1 MSAAKNPTEKVIG
14 ELELS
19 WLDASEHAGQTRL
32 FIWRVP
38 AGGESLLDGFIA
50 LQQHPEGRT
59 LPDLFLSLTIPF
71 ETGYGYSEALA
82 REFVEHYE
90 ATPDTAPWQAER
102 YLPCYTPAQLRQLLQ
117 SFAGHFTQDLRYLV
131 LVLKP
136 SAVSDESALM
146 RWLTRWLEKGEPAPR
161 LLLIDTVE
169 QPVWQ
174 PLYEAHAGAVQLIV
188 DEIDGM
194 KVMHQTAQQQT
205 DADPDR
211 LLFRR
216 YLADSMLLLE
226 KGSAAQVA
234 ARGSLA
240 LAIAGRRGWADQQA
254 MMHNVI
260 AGGWLKGKQHAQ
272 AIEHYRQ
279 AQQASDAIPDPVVK
293 GQLRTQSTFG
303 EAGAWFSKKEYVT
316 AAKGYR
322 QAALEAQ
329 AIPHAVFAIEG
340 WRMSGFCLWL
350 AGHRPAAMEEY
361 AQAIQAAQKV
371 PLAERGQTTLPLVFQ
386 DLLRIH
392 DKRRTEALEA
402 CATRWQ
408 SEKQRLIEQA
418 EERLPAQPAI
428 EQVKQTENRLQL
440 QLEAAFTLIREERE
454 KLIHHGDDSFRRVIR
469 LAREMLHPHWNGLPA
484 IAHPFDAPPGEWQ
497 SLPAWGSADA
507 SLPENAG
514 SKPL

>member
-1 MSAAKNPTEKVIG
+1 MNAAKNPTEKVMS

-19 WLDASEHAGQTRL
+19 WLEASERAAHTRL

-38 AGGESLLDGFIA
+38 AGGESLLDAFIA
-50 LQQHPEGRT
+50 LQQHPQGRT
-59 LPDLFLSLTIPF
+59 LPDLFLGLTTAF
-71 ETGYGYSEALA
+71 ETGYGYSEALG

-90 ATPDTAPWQAER
+90 ATPDAEAWPADR
-102 YLPCYTPAQLRQLLQ
+102 YLPCYSPAQLRQLLQ
-117 SFAGHFTQDLRYLV
+117 SFADRFSDDLRYLV

-136 SAVSDESALM
+136 AAVSDDSALL
-146 RWLTRWLEKGEPAPR
+146 RWLTNWLDKGEAAPR
-161 LLLIDTVE
+161 LLLIDTAE

-174 PLYEAHAGAVQLIV
+174 PLYDARPDAVQLII

-205 DADPDR
+205 DADGDR

-216 YLADSMLLLE
+216 YLADAMLLLE
-226 KGSAAQVA
+226 KGSAEQVA

-240 LAIAGRRGWADQQA
+240 LSIARQRGWADQQA
-254 MMHNVI
+254 MMHNLI
-260 AGGWLKGKQHAQ
+260 AGGWLKGGQHAQ
-272 AIEHYRQ
+272 AVEHYRL
-279 AQQASDAIPDPVVK
+279 AQNISAEIPDPTLK

-303 EAGAWFSKKEYVT
+303 EAGAWFAKKEYLQ

-340 WRMSGFCLWL
+340 WRMAGFCLWL

-361 AQAIQAAQKV
+361 GHAIRAAQGV
-371 PLAERGQTTLPLVFQ
+371 ALAERGQTTLPLVFQ
-386 DLLRIH
+386 DLLRMH
-392 DKRRTEALEA
+392 DKRRTGAIEA

-408 SEKQRLIEQA
+408 SEKQRLIQRA
-418 EERLPAQPAI
+418 EERLPAQPAVA
-428 EQVKQTENRLQL
+428 QVKQTENRLQL

-454 KLIHHGDDSFRRVIR
+454 KIIRHGDDSFRRVIR

-497 SLPAWGSADA
+497 SLPAWGNTDA

-514 SKPL
+514 SNPL

>member
-1 MSAAKNPTEKVIG
+1 MNAAKNPTEKVMS

-19 WLDASEHAGQTRL
+19 WLDASERGGQTRI

-38 AGGESLLDGFIA
+38 AAGESLLDAFIA

-59 LPDLFLSLTIPF
+59 LPDLFLSLTTAF
-71 ETGYGYSEALA
+71 ETGYGYSEALG

-90 ATPDTAPWQAER
+90 ATPDAQPWQAEH
-102 YLPCYTPAQLRQLLQ
+102 YLPCYSPAQLRQLLQ
-117 SFAGHFTQDLRYLV
+117 SFADRFADDLRYLL

-146 RWLTRWLEKGEPAPR
+146 RWLTRWLEQGEAAPR
-161 LLLIDTVE
+161 LLLIDTLE

-174 PLYEAHAGAVQLIV
+174 PLYAAHPGAVQLIV

-205 DADPDR
+205 DADADR

-216 YLADSMLLLE
+216 YLADAMLLLE
-226 KGSAAQVA
+226 KGSAEQLA

-240 LAIAGRRGWADQQA
+240 LEIARRRGWADQQA
-254 MMHNVI
+254 MMHNFI
-260 AGGWLKGKQHAQ
+260 AGGWLKGGQHPQ

-279 AQQASDAIPDPVVK
+279 AQQVSGEIPDPAVK

-303 EAGAWFSKKEYVT
+303 EAGAWFAKKEYLQ

-322 QAALEAQ
+322 QAALAAQ

-340 WRMSGFCLWL
+340 WRMSGFCLFL
-350 AGHRPAAMEEY
+350 AGHRPTAMEEY
-361 AQAIQAAQKV
+361 GHAIQAAQSV
-371 PLAERGQTTLPLVFQ
+371 PLTERGQTTLPLVFQ

-392 DKRRTEALEA
+392 DKRRTEAIEA
-402 CATRWQ
+402 CAARWQ

-418 EERLPAQPAI
+418 EARLPAQPAI
-428 EQVKQTENRLQL
+428 AQVKQTEKHLQL
-440 QLEAAFTLIREERE
+440 QLEAAFTVIREERE
-454 KLIHHGDDSFRRVIR
+454 KLIRHGDDSFRRVIR

-497 SLPAWGSADA
+497 DLPAWGSVEA

-514 SKPL
+514 SNPL

>member
-1 MSAAKNPTEKVIG
+1 MSAAKNPTEKVMS

-19 WLDASEHAGQTRL
+19 WLDASDKAGQTRL

-50 LQQHPEGRT
+50 LQQHPQGRT
-59 LPDLFLSLTIPF
+59 LPDLFLSLTLPF
-71 ETGYGYSEALA
+71 ETGYGYSEALG

-90 ATPDTAPWQAER
+90 ATPDAAGWQADA
-102 YLPCYTPAQLRQLLQ
+102 YLPCYSPAQLRQLLQ
-117 SFAGHFTQDLRYLV
+117 RFAENFADDLRYLV

-136 SAVSDESALM
+136 SGVSDERALM
-146 RWLTRWLEKGEPAPR
+146 RWLTRWLEEGEPAPR
-161 LLLIDTVE
+161 LLLIDTTE

-174 PLYEAHAGAVQLIV
+174 PLYEAHPAVVQLIV
-188 DEIDGM
+188 DDIDGM

-205 DADPDR
+205 DADADR

-240 LAIAGRRGWADQQA
+240 LDVATRRGWADQQA
-254 MMHNVI
+254 MMQNLI
-260 AGGWLKGKQHAQ
+260 AGGWLKGKQHTQ
-272 AIEHYRQ
+272 AIAHYRQ
-279 AQQASDAIPDPVVK
+279 AQHVSATIPDPAIK

-303 EAGAWFSKKEYVT
+303 EAGAWFSKKEYLQ

-322 QAALEAQ
+322 RAALEAQ
-329 AIPHAVFAIEG
+329 TIPHAAFAIEG

-361 AQAIQAAQKV
+361 AQAVQAAQSV
-371 PLAERGQTTLPLVFQ
+371 PLAGRGQTTLPLVFG

-392 DKRRTEALEA
+392 DKRRSEAIEA
-402 CATRWQ
+402 CAARWQ
-408 SEKQRLIEQA
+408 CEKQRLIQHA
-418 EERLPAQPAI
+418 EERLPAAPTI

-454 KLIHHGDDSFRRVIR
+454 KLIRHGDDSFRRVVR

-484 IAHPFDAPPGEWQ
+484 IAHPFDAPAGEWQ
-497 SLPAWGSADA
+497 SLPAWGSTDA